1 MYKRQA
7 GFNLV
12 STAEREGQ
20 RFISIIIGAK
30 NSRLRSK
37 SVTHLLD
44 YGFKNFSKSELTK
57 KDDTVPYF
65 ADVEGGEAEKVS
77 LKSAETV
84 QILLNTEEL
93 KRLEI
98 WPQIPSNTKA
108 PVAAEQ
114 QLGTLEYWLDG
125 KILKKV
131 ALHTEYAVPEQS
143 ILSKL
148 TGMLTNLSE
157 TN

>member
-1 MYKRQA
+1 M
-7 GFNLV
+7 
-12 STAEREGQ
+12 
-20 RFISIIIGAK
+20 
-30 NSRLRSK
+30 
-37 SVTHLLD
+37 
-44 YGFKNFSKSELTK
+44 
-57 KDDTVPYF
+57 
-65 ADVEGGEAEKVS
+65 EGGEAEKVS

-84 QILLNTEEL
+84 RILLNAEEL

-98 WPQIPSNTKA
+98 LPQIPSKTRA

-125 KILKKV
+125 KMLKKI

-157 TN
+157 AY